1 MPSGLPMWPPV
12 FSCAPARR
20 PAGGCALDLGGTD
33 PSDARGGPAGAPAFA
48 VPPAPLP
55 RAYTET
61 AWSRVTSATA

>member
-12 FSCAPARR
+12 FSCAPAR
-20 PAGGCALDLGGTD
+20 GCALDLGGTD
-33 PSDARGGPAGAPAFA
+33 PSDDRGGPAGAPAFA